1 LNKPK
6 QAVILCGGL
15 GTRLKPLTLE
25 TPKPMVLLNN
35 KPFLLYLLEQLSEQG
50 IKKFLL
56 LTGYLGEQVS
66 DYFGT
71 GEDWGWEIEYSHGPV
86 DWDTGKRLWEARSNL
101 QGSFLLLYS
110 DNFVSFN
117 FKKLWDFHQKEN
129 KPLTVMLSEKSP
141 GNISVN
147 SNGGIEAYDPLR
159 QEKNLNYVEI
169 GYMIIHR
176 DVMLSF
182 FNSPEVSFTKI
193 LTRMAKENQLAGYVM
208 EDSYHSISDP
218 IRLQKMQSYL
228 DNNRILILDRDGVI
242 NQGVPKGEYVS
253 NWSQFKWIDQN
264 IKALKIL
271 SRRGF
276 RFIIISNQAG
286 VSRGMISEE
295 DLDVITARMMNTLKE
310 DQIEIL
316 ATYICKHHWDDEC
329 SCRKPKPGHF
339 YQASRDWLFRLD
351 KSLFIGDDSRDCQAA
366 YNSGCGSIYIGDQLE
381 LANLESYEMPISS
394 HKNLFEALPDIYNF
408 YGMREI

>member
-1 LNKPK
+1 MNKPK

-50 IKKFLL
+50 VKKFLL

-66 DYFGT
+66 DYFGN

-110 DNFVSFN
+110 DNFVSFK

-129 KPLTVMLSEKSP
+129 KPLTIMLSAKSP
-141 GNISVN
+141 GNIRVN
-147 SNGGIEAYDPLR
+147 NNGGIEAYDPLR

-182 FNSPEVSFTKI
+182 FNNPEVSFTEI
-193 LTRMAKENQLAGYVM
+193 LSRMAKENQLAGYVM
-208 EDSYHSISDP
+208 GDSYHSISDP
-218 IRLQKMQSYL
+218 IRLKKMQSYL

-253 NWSQFKWIDQN
+253 NWSQFKLIGQN

-295 DLDVITARMMNTLKE
+295 DLDVITEHMMNTLKE
-310 DQIEIL
+310 DEIEIL

-366 YNSGCGSIYIGDQLE
+366 YNSGCGSIFIGDQLE
-381 LANLESYEMPISS
+381 LGDLESYEMPISS